1 MRSSFAKSIYV
12 GAAVLGLAG
21 LSAVTTTTASA
32 KSYATAGAYSK
43 LTTDATKRNV
53 EATGTNAL
61 YTKPGTVK
69 GAKVVAS
76 KATMKDLADSK
87 KSANY
92 FRAYGV
98 KITNRGSVYYRVVT
112 MDQKYRGYVYG
123 GKVNGTF
130 GGGIKAAETTTA
142 NTTDSMIGKTVTF
155 TNPGT
160 KNVTWTAPKYT
171 QYKSGAS
178 KVVKNT
184 TPFAGDTLKVT
195 KAETK
200 TREGSLYYY
209 VEDQQ
214 NPTVN
219 GWIYSKAVTTDASAI
234 YNQATDV
241 KVNFVAP
248 NGTILKSATLPKL
261 TANNADNTAIGTAKA
276 NAKGTAVGYDAVKSA
291 TKAWSDPLLKGT
303 GYTYSEG
310 NAANKA
316 ALYAAKTG
324 DTVSLTVTKG
334 AQAVQSIAAYYQDG
348 VNAPVKLSSGA
359 KSISVSAVKKADGDP
374 AKAVKLG
381 DKLVH
386 QVTTPKLTAAFSGAN
401 GANYTAADVQNFL
414 TINKANTLNSVD
426 YAKSAKNHAV
436 ALDSKYAV
444 KKNGKV
450 VVYHTVYTLTSGVA
464 GTYTTNG
471 TAFAFYNNAKEV
483 NGSAS
488 TTQNTGSVSAFQ

>member
-76 KATMKDLADSK
+76 KATMAKLASSK
-87 KSANY
+87 KSADY

-98 KITNRGSVYYRVVT
+98 KTTNRGSVYYRVVT

-123 GKVNGTF
+123 GKVADTF

-219 GWIYSKAVTTDASAI
+219 GWIYSKAVTTDTKVAF
-234 YNQATDV
+234 NQATDV
-241 KVNFVAP
+241 KVNFTNDGKTVASGVLQ
-248 NGTILKSATLPKL
+248 NLL
-261 TANNADNTAIGTAKA
+261 ADSTKKAA
-276 NAKGTAVGYDAVKSA
+276 NAVGTAVGTDATAKA
-291 TKAWSDPLLKGT
+291 TTWVDTKLQGT
-303 GYTYSEG
+303 GYTYDKTSNA
-310 NAANKA
+310 NAA
-316 ALYAAKTG
+316 ALLAAKTG
-324 DTVSLTVTKG
+324 DTITLSVNKGTTVT
-334 AQAVQSIAAYYQDG
+334 STIFAYGKENGTDTKSNPT
-348 VNAPVKLSSGA
+348 VTFTKLSSLSATQIKSYTNAVAAAEKAAAEKADYSSVNYKNYGSKVVLPSLTTGFSGTQGAGFTSADLTTFANNNKLGTLYSPTFYVA
-359 KSISVSAVKKADGDP
+359 KSGDNAEAVKGQTPVKAY
-374 AKAVKLG
+374 VK
-381 DKLVH
+381 
-386 QVTTPKLTAAFSGAN
+386 
-401 GANYTAADVQNFL
+401 
-414 TINKANTLNSVD
+414 
-426 YAKSAKNHAV
+426 
-436 ALDSKYAV
+436 
-444 KKNGKV
+444 
-450 VVYHTVYTLTSGVA
+450 YTLTSA
-464 GTYTTNG
+464 NKGTYG
-471 TAFAFYNNAKEV
+471 DKAQLFYTAETVY
-483 NGSAS
+483 GSDSPVKVTA
-488 TTQNTGSVSAFQ
+488 NTGNAIFG

>member
-1 MRSSFAKSIYV
+1 MRSSFAKSIYL

-53 EATGTNAL
+53 EATGTHAL

-69 GAKVVAS
+69 GAKIVAS
-76 KATMKDLADSK
+76 KATMAKLASSK
-87 KSANY
+87 KSADY

-98 KITNRGSVYYRVVT
+98 KTTNRGSVYYRVVT

-123 GKVNGTF
+123 GKVADTF

-142 NTTDSMIGKTVTF
+142 NTTDSTIGKTVTF

-160 KNVTWTAPKYT
+160 KHVTWTAPKYT

-219 GWIYSKAVTTDASAI
+219 GWIYSKAVTTDASAA
-234 YNQATDV
+234 YNQASDV
-241 KVNFVAP
+241 KVNFVNP
-248 NGTILKSATLPKL
+248 NGTLIAKAPLRNLIENNTDNTGVSKSAVAAHAKGTQVGFDAQKK
-261 TANNADNTAIGTAKA
+261 ANNAWGKA
-276 NAKGTAVGYDAVKSA
+276 ALT
-291 TKAWSDPLLKGT
+291 GT
-303 GYTYSEG
+303 GYVYSSKTAS
-310 NAANKA
+310 NMS
-316 ALYAAKTG
+316 ALLGAKTG
-324 DTVSLTVTKG
+324 DTITLTVTKG
-334 AQAVQSIAAYYQDG
+334 TQVVQGVSAYYQKG
-348 VNAPVKLSSGA
+348 TSITKLVA
-359 KSISVSAVKKADGDP
+359 KSDDSKVD
-374 AKAVKLG
+374 LNY
-381 DKLVH
+381 
-386 QVTTPKLTAAFSGAN
+386 QVTFPTLGSAFAGSKGAT
-401 GANYTAADVQNFL
+401 YTAADVQNFL
-414 TINKANTLNSVD
+414 TANKADTLNSAN
-426 YAKSAKNHAV
+426 YAKDAGGDVVKTSDPSAIGAKGTAI
-436 ALDSKYAV
+436 
-444 KKNGKV
+444 GKQPSTDNPV
-450 VVYHTVYTLTSGVA
+450 VVYHTTYTLTSGVA
-464 GTYTTNG
+464 GTYTDGGN
-471 TAFAFYNNAKEV
+471 ASAFYNTAKEV
-483 NGSAS
+483 KGSAN
-488 TTQNTGSVSAFQ
+488 TTNTGHVSAFS

>member
-53 EATGTNAL
+53 EANGTHAL

-98 KITNRGSVYYRVVT
+98 KTTNRGSVYYRVVT

-123 GKVNGTF
+123 GKVKGTF
-130 GGGIKAAETTTA
+130 GGGITSAETTTA
-142 NTTDSMIGKTVTF
+142 NTTDSMIGKTVSF

-160 KNVTWTAPKYT
+160 KHVTWTAPKYT

-241 KVNFVAP
+241 KVNLVATD
-248 NGTILKSATLPKL
+248 GTIVKSTTLAKL
-261 TANNADNTAIGTAKA
+261 TANNANNTNVGTAKA
-276 NAKGTAVGYDAVKSA
+276 NAKGTAVGYDAVKKA
-291 TKAWSDPLLKGT
+291 TKKWSKSLLKGT

-348 VNAPVKLSSGA
+348 LKKPVKLISSNA
-359 KSISVSAVKKADGDP
+359 TLKDKANLVYQVKFP
-374 AKAVKLG
+374 
-381 DKLVH
+381 
-386 QVTTPKLTAAFSGAN
+386 TLTAAFSGAN

-414 TINKANTLNSVD
+414 TINKANTLTSVP
-426 YAKSAKNHAV
+426 YAKNAKGNVVPSDSPDAV
-436 ALDSKYAV
+436 NANGHTKPYA
-444 KKNGKV
+444 KGKTFSPQL
-450 VVYHTVYTLTSGVA
+450 YHTTYTLTSGLA

-471 TAFAFYNNAKEV
+471 TVFALYNAKEV
-483 NGSAS
+483 KGSAN
-488 TTQNTGSVSAFQ
+488 TTNTGAVSVFG